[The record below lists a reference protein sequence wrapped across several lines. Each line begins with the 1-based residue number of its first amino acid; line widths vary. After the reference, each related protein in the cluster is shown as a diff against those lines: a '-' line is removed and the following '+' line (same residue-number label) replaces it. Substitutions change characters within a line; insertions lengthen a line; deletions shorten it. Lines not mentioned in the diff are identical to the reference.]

1 MLAEL
6 LKKPL
11 PMEGRFNMLPIREQ
25 VPGMGPSLF
34 NKRELALPGLLAGA
48 VNAVTAPGRAAGG
61 LLADPKEEAANFAG
75 TFTGGGLLGSRLA
88 GGVPGGSVGMGAY
101 HGSRHKFDAFDSSK
115 IGVGEGSQVYGH
127 GLYFAENPTVAKSY
141 MSAGSKLDGLTA
153 EPLRYVRK
161 SDGVEFKAGSEEYS
175 KLLAQ
180 QRRMALNGMSGD
192 FDKRFTAE
200 MPGNLYH
207 VDIPDEAVGKM
218 LEWDKPLKEQPESVR
233 RALDPLIKEVA
244 AAPAKNGVIGRVHAS
259 IADGSATGGD
269 LYRRLAFL
277 KSKKQGAFGILTE
290 DMPSASEAL
299 RNAGVPGLRYLDG
312 GSRAAGGGTRNLVLF
327 DDKLVKIKK
336 RE

>member
-1 MLAEL
+1 MLATL
-6 LKKPL
+6 LKQPL
-11 PMEGRFNMLPIREQ
+11 PMEGRFNVLPIKEQ

-48 VNAVTAPGRAAGG
+48 VNATTAPGRAMGG
-61 LLADPKEEAANFAG
+61 LLADPKQEAANFAG

-88 GGVPGGSVGMGAY
+88 GGVPDGSLGMGVY

-115 IGVGEGSQVYGH
+115 IGVGEGSQVYGR
-127 GLYFAENPTVAKSY
+127 GLYFAENPAVAKSY
-141 MSAGSKLDGLTA
+141 MSAGSKLNGLTA

-218 LEWDKPLKEQPESVR
+218 LDWDKPLSEQPEGVR
-233 RALDPLIKEVA
+233 KAVADLMVGTPFDPPKTGRDAYRFIGFRTRKKYGLREWQDDEA
-244 AAPAKNGVIGRVHAS
+244 ASR
-259 IADGSATGGD
+259 
-269 LYRRLAFL
+269 YLAE
-277 KSKKQGAFGILTE
+277 Q
-290 DMPSASEAL
+290 
-299 RNAGVPGLRYLDG
+299 GVPGVRYLDE
-312 GSRAAGGGTRNLVLF
+312 GSRAAGAGTRNLVLF
-327 DDKLVKIKK
+327 DEKLAKITK